1 MIRLMAIAVAAGW
14 LVLVAGCGS
23 SYHARDMK
31 LRSTFVDPSILE
43 KGTGD
48 QALYH
53 YINKKIDINKYDK
66 ILLEPVLVAKDGQL
80 DAETRENYQRL
91 ANNAYA
97 LMSREL
103 GKDYTLVTSP
113 EPGTMRVSMGILD
126 ADPSNPVRNL
136 LSSLTPI
143 GAVVNLVTYSGTG
156 KQSGVGEVS
165 VEMKVVDATTGE
177 LMGAAVDRRVGGSNP
192 DSVTDTWSA
201 ANASLEWWAKR
212 TRYVLCL
219 ARAGLGCEKP

>member
-1 MIRLMAIAVAAGW
+1 MKRLTVLAVAAVC
-14 LVLVAGCGS
+14 LSLLTACSS

-31 LRSTFVDPSILE
+31 LRTTFVDPSILE

-48 QALYH
+48 QALYR

-91 ANNAYA
+91 ANNAYV
-97 LMSREL
+97 LLSREL
-103 GKDYTLVTSP
+103 GKDYTLVKTP
-113 EPGTMRVSMGILD
+113 EPGTMRLSMGILD
-126 ADPSNPVRNL
+126 ADPSNPVRNM

-143 GAVVNLVTYSGTG
+143 GMVVNLVTYSDTG

-165 VEMKVVDATTGE
+165 MEMKVVDAMTGE
-177 LMGAAVDRRVGGSNP
+177 LMGAVVDRRVGGSNP
-192 DSVTDTWSA
+192 DAVVDTWSA
-201 ANASLEWWAKR
+201 ANAGLEWWAKR
-212 TRYVLCL
+212 TRYFLCL